1 MIIQIYAY
9 NIILFNFNLDLTTFE
24 PCGKW

>member
-1 MIIQIYAY
+1 MIIQINAY
-9 NIILFNFNLDLTTFE
+9 NIILFNFNLDLATFE